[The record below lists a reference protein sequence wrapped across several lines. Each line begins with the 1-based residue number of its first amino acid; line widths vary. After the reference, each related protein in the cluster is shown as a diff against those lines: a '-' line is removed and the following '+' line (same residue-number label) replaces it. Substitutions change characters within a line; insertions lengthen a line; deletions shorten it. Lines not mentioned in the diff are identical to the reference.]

1 MKNWWIVFKSGDFLE
16 VENCWCLLKE
26 DREVVMKLDVVISK
40 DSLIDLNKLDN
51 LDFYVNGS
59 DYMITDLKQIII
71 LNFSTFSRISKDTIR
86 ISSVSHRIDDY
97 VRELDKDSIMWN
109 RITELKRLKK
119 LNSL

>member
-86 ISSVSHRIDDY
+86 ISSISHRVEDY